1 MKLLKQK
8 KTFNDVRQRNKIEQ
22 SGLEDKLVHDLDWN
36 RERIKIEVANY
47 FQKTHDEHYDLGWE
61 GSLGNHL
68 EKKPMAE

>member
-47 FQKTHDEHYDLGWE
+47 FQKIHDEHYDLGWE
-61 GSLGNHL
+61 ASLGNHL